1 MNIGDRIKKI
11 RTEKLRMS
19 QVDLAKAIGVSKQ
32 TLYKYENN
40 IVTNIPS
47 DKIETIARLAGI
59 APAYL
64 MGWTD
69 DPQDSSD
76 YSQMEQVAQWREN
89 NPYLAEEPQYY
100 TDPDV
105 SRMANELK
113 DRPDLRVLLDAS
125 RDLSKDDM
133 FELIDIINR
142 IKDGTWKE

>member
-64 MGWTD
+64 I
-69 DPQDSSD
+69 
-76 YSQMEQVAQWREN
+76 
-89 NPYLAEEPQYY
+89 
-100 TDPDV
+100 
-105 SRMANELK
+105 
-113 DRPDLRVLLDAS
+113 LRTPPT
-125 RDLSKDDM
+125 
-133 FELIDIINR
+133 F
-142 IKDGTWKE
+142 TT